1 MTDLALD
8 PAQGVKPLDFGGAGV
23 NGSVDAYGRLVALNT
38 FHARHGYVT
47 LTTADP
53 FPRDRWRDQAAV
65 RAYRAGLAAL
75 QGFGPAVGITASQ
88 AFLLDGVIPHVQL
101 TLADGARAEVTT
113 LAHAGGAFQRWQID
127 GVIPRWRGRLSV
139 QRCAYTQLTE
149 GGPIPMPPVE
159 SHATFEAGTL
169 TLENPALEQA
179 VAISGF
185 AAAEPWAIRAD
196 GPVEIDLP
204 GAEGTTILVFGF
216 GTDAEAARA
225 AARDLADQDVQQILD
240 EQRRQW
246 RARLAAVP
254 DDPCVRRGLVYGL
267 AMAVPVD
274 DTNCILTDH
283 MLLPLSWNRD
293 AYYVA
298 LALQRWRPEL
308 AEIVRRH
315 LLWMFETAERVDG
328 LWGRAYLAN
337 GRVKDRAYQ
346 LDQQL
351 FPLLELADYVL
362 ATGDRALLH
371 QLEERSVLPLIGIL
385 LARRAPEGWLFATDE
400 TPADDPLTL
409 PYHLSSH
416 ILMWRTFRRLA
427 EAGMNAGLTSLA
439 EDIRGA
445 INTHFVAEH
454 DGRRLYAY
462 ATDGQGTLRF
472 YHDANDIPL
481 VWAPAWGF
489 VPADDPVWRATV
501 DFAFSAANEGGYYAS
516 GLGSVHTPAP
526 WPLGD
531 VQNLIVARALA
542 DEDRARRAWDRLHAA
557 ARWDGALPEAYHA
570 ETHAVVSR
578 HWFAW
583 PNAALACV
591 ALGAFD

>member
-1 MTDLALD
+1 MTGPALD
-8 PAQGVKPLDFGGAGV
+8 PAQGVKPLDFGEAGV
-23 NGSVDAYGRLVALNT
+23 NGSVDAYGRLIALNT
-38 FHARHGYVT
+38 FHAQHGYVT

-53 FPRDRWRDQAAV
+53 FSGGQWRDQAAV
-65 RAYRAGLAAL
+65 RAYRAGLAA
-75 QGFGPAVGITASQ
+75 QRGFGPDVEVTSST
-88 AFLLDGVIPHVQL
+88 AFLLDSAIPYVR
-101 TLADGARAEVTT
+101 LALAGGARAEVTT
-113 LAHAGGAFQRWQID
+113 WAQAGGAIQRWQID
-127 GVIPRWRGRLSV
+127 GTIPRWRGQLSV
-139 QRCAYTQLTE
+139 QRCAYAQLTE

-159 SHATFEAGTL
+159 THATFEAGTL
-169 TLENPALEQA
+169 TLENPALGQA

-185 AAAEPWAIRAD
+185 AAGEPWAIRAD

-204 GAEGTTILVFGF
+204 GAEGTTTLVFGF
-216 GTDAEAARA
+216 GSGAQAARTA
-225 AARDLADQDVQQILD
+225 AYDLAHQDVQPMLD
-240 EQRRQW
+240 DQRLRW
-246 RARLAAVP
+246 RARLENTPADA
-254 DDPCVRRGLVYGL
+254 CVRRGLVYGL
-267 AMAVPVD
+267 AMAVPVAE
-274 DTNCILTDH
+274 TTGILTDH
-283 MLLPLSWNRD
+283 MLLPLAWNRD

-298 LALQRWRPEL
+298 RALLSWRPDM
-308 AEIVRRH
+308 AAIVRRH
-315 LLWMFETAERVDG
+315 LLWMFETAERVEG
-328 LWGRAYLAN
+328 LWGRSYLAT

-351 FPLLELADYVL
+351 FPLLELVDYVL
-362 ATGDRALLH
+362 ATGDRALLD
-371 QLEERSVLPLIGIL
+371 QLEKISVLPVIGIL
-385 LARRAPEGWLFATDE
+385 LARRAPQRWLFSTDE

-416 ILMWRTFRRLA
+416 ILMWRAFRRLA
-427 EAGMNAGLTSLA
+427 EVGINVGLTSLA
-439 EDIRGA
+439 EELRGDIHA
-445 INTHFVAEH
+445 HFVAEH

-462 ATDGQGTLRF
+462 ATDGQGTYRF

-481 VWAPAWGF
+481 VLAPAWGF

-501 DFAFSAANEGGYYAS
+501 DFAFSAANAGGFYAS

-531 VQNLIVARALA
+531 VQDLIVARALG

-557 ARWDGALPEAYHA
+557 ARWDGALPEASDA